1 MRLRLLLALAALPAA
16 LLSCNRPPT
25 PDPSYAEEITQFRAR
40 RVASLTKE
48 DGWLSLIALAWLK
61 PGENVFGSDPAGALV
76 LPVPGIPARAG
87 SFVLGADG
95 TVVVKSEPGAPVAV
109 NGAPA
114 TGAPLAADRTG
125 KPDLVTVGRLRLTL
139 IQRADQLAIR
149 VRDPESLA
157 RTGFKGIDSFPVDPR
172 LRLKGTFEPFA
183 SLREVEVPSAHG
195 PAQKM
200 FAAGVVRFRLGEK
213 DLSLEPFVDGPD
225 DDTFFFVFRDRTA
238 GTETYGGGRFLNS
251 PAPKAPSR
259 EVTLD
264 FNRAT
269 SPPCAFSPYAT
280 CPLPLPQNDLAVRV
294 EAGEKVPARH

>member
-1 MRLRLLLALAALPAA
+1 MRFHRFLALAALPAA
-16 LLSCNRPPT
+16 LLSCNRPPAL
-25 PDPSYAEEITQFRAR
+25 DPAYAEELTQFRAR

-48 DGWLSLIALAWLK
+48 DGWLSLVGLAWLK
-61 PGENVFGSDPAGALV
+61 PGENAFGSDPAGAVV
-76 LPVPGIPARAG
+76 LTAPGLPARAG
-87 SFVLGADG
+87 IFVLGADG
-95 TVVVKSEPGAPVAV
+95 TVALKPEPGAVVAV

-139 IQRADQLAIR
+139 IQRADQLGIR
-149 VRDPESLA
+149 VRDPESPA
-157 RTGFKGIDSFPVDPR
+157 RTGFKGIDGFSIDPR
-172 LRLKGTFEPFA
+172 LKVKGTFEPFA

-200 FAAGVVRFRLGEK
+200 FAAGVVKFRIGDR

-238 GTETYGGGRFLNS
+238 GTETYGGGRFLNAA
-251 PAPKAPSR
+251 APKPPSR

-269 SPPCAFSPYAT
+269 SPPCAFSPFAT
-280 CPLPLPQNDLAVRV
+280 CPLPLPQNDLAVRI
-294 EAGEKVPARH
+294 EAGEKAPAGH